1 MIARTTSHP
10 LAHGVTVVKVGGA
23 LLGRQG
29 ALDIVVP
36 VLAAAAARG
45 DSILVVPGG
54 GPFADTVRR
63 IDTEI
68 ALSADAAH
76 WMAIL
81 AIDQYAELLASRI
94 VGSRIVRGPGEVAP
108 TLAAG
113 ELPILAP
120 SAWLRSADPLP
131 LPHSWEV
138 TSDSIA
144 AWVSGELGASRL
156 ILAKAVRVDV
166 SSLVDPYF
174 ARVLPEGI
182 EALIVDPSELADAL
196 SVSRHAAE

>member
-1 MIARTTSHP
+1 MITRTTAHP
-10 LAHGVTVVKVGGA
+10 LAPNVTVVKVGGA
-23 LLGRQG
+23 LLGRRG
-29 ALDIVVP
+29 ALDIGVP

-68 ALSADAAH
+68 GLSADAAH

-94 VGSRIVRGPGEVAP
+94 AGSRIVRGPGEVAP
-108 TLAAG
+108 ALMAG

-120 SAWLRSADPLP
+120 SGWLRSADP

-144 AWVSGELGASRL
+144 AWVAGELGATRL

-166 SSLVDPYF
+166 SALVDPHF
-174 ARVLPEGI
+174 ARALPEGV
-182 EALIVDPSELADAL
+182 ETLIVDPSELSDAL
-196 SVSRHAAE
+196 SVSRGAAE

>member
-1 MIARTTSHP
+1 MIARTASHP

-131 LPHSWEV
+131 HSWEV

-144 AWVSGELGASRL
+144 AWVAGELGASRL

-166 SSLVDPYF
+166 AALVDPHF

-182 EALIVDPSELADAL
+182 EALIVDPNELADAL
-196 SVSRHAAE
+196 SVSRRAAE